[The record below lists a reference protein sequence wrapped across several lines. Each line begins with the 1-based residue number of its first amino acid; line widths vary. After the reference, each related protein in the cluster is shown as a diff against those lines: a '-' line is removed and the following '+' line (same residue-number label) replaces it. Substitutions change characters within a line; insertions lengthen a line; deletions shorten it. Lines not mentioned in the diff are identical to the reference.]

1 MRFRPRFRP
10 CSFLVTHTNGF
21 WGGRDPK
28 RLSYSTGTQ
37 SPQAPPLSQIPFIW
51 KLQWWGGARFF
62 SGAARDLC
70 GARGHNQPAHALGG
84 VCLRARR
91 AAPRARG
98 PPRAPGSR
106 YGVFWLPGP
115 EGSAA
120 RPPNCRRRRREAP
133 RDVPLQGLNSPVLA
147 PKTSQ
152 RRARVWGIDPST

>member
-1 MRFRPRFRP
+1 VFFS
-10 CSFLVTHTNGF
+10 CSATCSISK
-21 WGGRDPK
+21 P
-28 RLSYSTGTQ
+28 SGTPYQ
-37 SPQAPPLSQIPFIW
+37 SNSVYMGLDAWEASN
-51 KLQWWGGARFF
+51 FF